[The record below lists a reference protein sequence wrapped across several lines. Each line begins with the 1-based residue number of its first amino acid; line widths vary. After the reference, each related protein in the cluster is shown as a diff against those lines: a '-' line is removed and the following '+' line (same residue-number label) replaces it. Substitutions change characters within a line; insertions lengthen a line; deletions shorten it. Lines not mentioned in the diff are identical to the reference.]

1 MFLGKE
7 KWGMPHILPPMGAP
21 LVMFTY
27 VAI

>member
-7 KWGMPHILPPMGAP
+7 KWGMPHIFPHVGKP